1 MKNISFDKVGY
12 PRVYT
17 IHSQK
22 GGVGKTSVALAIAGI
37 SGAIGKKT
45 LLIDADMT
53 GASIADLPGMEC
65 EQGNSTKWFN
75 ELILEKPNKFAI
87 ITSTTP
93 ASKVSESMKLE
104 AKFCRKTANH
114 EFISFIP
121 SSAKPEAVETIVPL
135 IAQEDHLHFFRH
147 RIEDIIV
154 AAICAGFEM
163 IIIDHSPGLFGFSKT
178 SLEMSLEWSLPQD
191 KTNHRLRYLLNGIR
205 VKKKKVK
212 PSMQALLVSS
222 FEPHDYRAALAS
234 FASVLERLTSTH
246 KTKRNQVAKLFKNS
260 FRMIFNRAKKVSD
273 SIEEVDKVLSD
284 IGYLTPK
291 LKQMIEDHER
301 EFGIRLAP
309 EIDDFSMG
317 DICSNAK
324 AFVSWDK
331 SGTADGKWEDWFRTL
346 AYRAR
351 LIKE

>member
-1 MKNISFDKVGY
+1 VKNISFDKVGY
-12 PRVYT
+12 PRIYT

-37 SGAIGKKT
+37 SGAIGEKT

-65 EQGNSTKWFN
+65 EQGNSAKWFN

-87 ITSTTP
+87 ITSITP
-93 ASKVSESMKLE
+93 ASKVSESMLE

-114 EFISFIP
+114 ESVYFIP
-121 SSAKPEAVETIVPL
+121 SNAKPEAVQTIVPL

-147 RIEDIIV
+147 RIEDIIA
-154 AAICAGFEM
+154 AAIRTGFEM
-163 IIIDHSPGLFGFSKT
+163 IILDHSPGLFGFSKT

-191 KTNHRLRYLLNGIR
+191 KTNHRLRYLINGII
-205 VKKKKVK
+205 VKRKKVN
-212 PSMQALLVSS
+212 PSLQALLVSS
-222 FEPHDYRAALAS
+222 FEPHDYRAVLAS
-234 FASVLERLTSTH
+234 FSHVLGRLNSTH
-246 KTKRNQVAKLFKNS
+246 KIKENQLPKFFKNS

-273 SIEEVDKVLSD
+273 SIEEVDKVLSN
-284 IGYLTPK
+284 IGYLTPE

-324 AFVSWDK
+324 AFVSRDK
-331 SGTADGKWEDWFRTL
+331 YGTADGKWEDWFRTL